1 VTPHPASIPSAM
13 AGEHP
18 ETRSRRISEATV
30 VRLPVYQRILA
41 ELLRGGTTTV
51 SSEQLAAQARV
62 NAAKVRKDLSVLGSF
77 GTRGTGY
84 DVAFL
89 VAQIDRAL
97 GVGRDWPVVVVGIGN
112 LGRALAN
119 SEGFSSRGFRVAAL
133 FDVDPAVVGQEV
145 GPATVRHV
153 DELPTLS
160 GADRPAIGV
169 VATPAGA
176 AQEVADSLV
185 AIGVK
190 SILNFAPQVLTVPSD
205 VLLRYVDLSIELQVM
220 SFYRSRLDAEMGV
233 GAEDERSVPELRAIG
248 LTPNPDLVVGHGGG
262 SRRGE
267 VPSPGMS
274 SAGGP
279 GGESGAGQG
288 H

>member
-1 VTPHPASIPSAM
+1 VTRHPSSVPSDM

-18 ETRSRRISEATV
+18 EARPRRISEATV

-89 VAQIDRAL
+89 ISQIDRAL
-97 GVGRDWPVVVVGIGN
+97 GLGRDWPVVVVGIGN

-133 FDVDPAVVGQEV
+133 FDVDPAVVGEHV
-145 GPATVRHV
+145 GPVTVRHV
-153 DELPTLS
+153 DELSTLS

-190 SILNFAPQVLTVPSD
+190 SILNFAPQVLTVPPD

-220 SFYRSRLDAEMGV
+220 SFYRSRLEGEVEV
-233 GAEDERSVPELRAIG
+233 GGEDQRGVPELRAIG
-248 LTPNPDLVVGHGGG
+248 LSPNPDLIVGHGGRP
-262 SRRGE
+262 RRGE
-267 VPSPGMS
+267 EPSASGVSP
-274 SAGGP
+274 AGGP
-279 GGESGAGQG
+279 GGESGAG
-288 H
+288 